1 MINMEEIYKYYKR
14 ISQIKKEINLRKEEI
29 QKLETTADEDKKEK
43 IDNLTNEINNFQN
56 YLSTLEFD
64 LNNMKDDLNNLDDLD
79 DRFFDEKYS
88 KIPIYKLQLIAKNK
102 NFQNLILSLNDFE
115 FELYIRIIEYISSI
129 NNKWNR
135 FDYNVINNLSSK
147 YYKELIN
154 NLYLEKQNGNELTE
168 KEIQN
173 LSHILSKS
181 LELSYQNIFD
191 IKTKKDLE
199 NYEELKDN
207 ICNNILNNDKIEEQK
222 LNTIYE
228 ISNLEKVKIA
238 ILEKYYNIDLQEAE
252 TIVNMFGKDLANT
265 NLFSDE
271 SKKYIDEIIE
281 IKEIYEKNDINDL
294 KNKISSLKKHDLKS
308 SIDFIEKIKAIFEQE
323 YKKRTFS
330 VQNAKKS
337 TFRGTQIYEAG
348 TDFSIISK
356 YIGVSDENIKTKWN
370 NLCKIV
376 ENTKELRFYT
386 CVLYMTP
393 ENILNEIKDDTVLL
407 GFSQGLKNFS
417 IDAIYE
423 HDAHSKYTGVDQI
436 YHDYESSNYV
446 FPSTLEANTNNEYN
460 EMVINTLYANNKG
473 QNIKLQPD
481 YVIYIKKEDED
492 EKENNS
498 RWEKTKKVA
507 DSFGIPIVVID
518 RKLVRQSEKE
528 KIEKM
533 YKECTKNL
541 KIESLERIIK
551 KMDHYIARYNQ
562 NDIKNI
568 YDSCKNLLKN
578 QKEKKIW
585 L

>member
-199 NYEELKDN
+199 NYE
-207 ICNNILNNDKIEEQK
+207 
-222 LNTIYE
+222 
-228 ISNLEKVKIA
+228 
-238 ILEKYYNIDLQEAE
+238 
-252 TIVNMFGKDLANT
+252 
-265 NLFSDE
+265 
-271 SKKYIDEIIE
+271 
-281 IKEIYEKNDINDL
+281 
-294 KNKISSLKKHDLKS
+294 
-308 SIDFIEKIKAIFEQE
+308 
-323 YKKRTFS
+323 
-330 VQNAKKS
+330 
-337 TFRGTQIYEAG
+337 
-348 TDFSIISK
+348 
-356 YIGVSDENIKTKWN
+356 
-370 NLCKIV
+370 
-376 ENTKELRFYT
+376 
-386 CVLYMTP
+386 
-393 ENILNEIKDDTVLL
+393 
-407 GFSQGLKNFS
+407 
-417 IDAIYE
+417 
-423 HDAHSKYTGVDQI
+423 
-436 YHDYESSNYV
+436 
-446 FPSTLEANTNNEYN
+446 
-460 EMVINTLYANNKG
+460 
-473 QNIKLQPD
+473 
-481 YVIYIKKEDED
+481 
-492 EKENNS
+492 
-498 RWEKTKKVA
+498 
-507 DSFGIPIVVID
+507 
-518 RKLVRQSEKE
+518 
-528 KIEKM
+528 
-533 YKECTKNL
+533 
-541 KIESLERIIK
+541 
-551 KMDHYIARYNQ
+551 
-562 NDIKNI
+562 
-568 YDSCKNLLKN
+568 
-578 QKEKKIW
+578 
-585 L
+585 